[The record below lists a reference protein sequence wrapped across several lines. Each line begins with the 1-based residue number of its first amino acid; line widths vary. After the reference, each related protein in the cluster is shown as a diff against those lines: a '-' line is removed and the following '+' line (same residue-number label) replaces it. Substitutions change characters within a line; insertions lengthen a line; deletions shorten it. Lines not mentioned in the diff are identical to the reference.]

1 MKNDIR
7 SDARCEVLDLTHE
20 TEMGGK
26 CVWQNRSTQQR
37 QLKDELEIKKKRRR
51 VGLKKNKNTK

>member
-37 QLKDELEIKKKRRR
+37 QLKDELEIKKQE
-51 VGLKKNKNTK
+51 GEWG